1 MTHFIV
7 ICVFAT
13 LVGIVFGGISQE
25 TPREQIKYGLKVF
38 AKFAVFA
45 LIMSWVLFFIP

>member
-1 MTHFIV
+1 MRHFIV
-7 ICVFAT
+7 VCVFAAV
-13 LVGIVFGGISQE
+13 VGVVFGGISQE

-45 LIMSWVLFFIP
+45 FILGWVLFFIP